1 MQIGTLLRSLGA
13 IGVNRR
19 ENTNFVDTAV
29 KMFKEE
35 EQLFLIIAPEGVAL
49 PNPLAFKLIHS
60 FRNKILLRRLEDGIL
75 SNRRKGGSPNS
86 TWLCRV
92 CILML
97 SIQNLI

>member
-35 EQLFLIIAPEGVAL
+35 EQLFLIIAPEG
-49 PNPLAFKLIHS
+49 
-60 FRNKILLRRLEDGIL
+60 
-75 SNRRKGGSPNS
+75 GGSPTHLSLSNS
-86 TWLCRV
+86 P
-92 CILML
+92 
-97 SIQNLI
+97 IQAQDLTATVGRPDFIESPKRRESQFYLAM